1 MKFFEDILRGF
12 RKRPDSRFGSL
23 RHASHTSPKQSKF
36 EKHYGERM
44 NRRMS
49 GLDYQLRERRL
60 TAIDSVKRL
69 KREERAYRRRRLRQT
84 IQEAKG

>member
-1 MKFFEDILRGF
+1 MKFFENILRGI

-23 RHASHTSPKQSKF
+23 RPSSGKSPKQSPF